1 MSPDSGF
8 LSQIMVAAA
17 RIHQLLVVAAGAT
30 CAASFQL
37 PRAPTYHA
45 AGCPPHLA
53 PHMGPVHGRL
63 PGFSAATAS
72 AIAAVIQPGAAVAAA
87 DTDGLPPDSLV
98 VGFALLLLVLTGL
111 LNLSLGDIIAD
122 EAQLPSSTNLIN
134 KSRQRR
140 SSFIKGGK

>member
-1 MSPDSGF
+1 MQTSELGE
-8 LSQIMVAAA
+8 
-17 RIHQLLVVAAGAT
+17 GG
-30 CAASFQL
+30 
-37 PRAPTYHA
+37 RAQQTEHYQ
-45 AGCPPHLA
+45 GGNYVLFPHLA
-53 PHMGPVHGRL
+53 PHMGPAHHHGRL

-87 DTDGLPPDSLV
+87 ETDGLPPDSLV
-98 VGFALLLLVLTGL
+98 VGFAVLLLVLTGL